1 MINRDQYKEA
11 FPLIQGNGSIRFTF
25 RGRERGPFH
34 LFYPLVFLIFLT
46 LKGRLVM
53 CYFSFRKYYEA
64 FVVLKLEVV
73 SEVFSQALE

>member
-1 MINRDQYKEA
+1 M
-11 FPLIQGNGSIRFTF
+11 
-25 RGRERGPFH
+25 
-34 LFYPLVFLIFLT
+34 FYHLVFLIFLT

-64 FVVLKLEVV
+64 FVVFKFEVV